1 MNPASTLDDLL
12 LAICSRCY
20 TFRMNV
26 TFTFVASLLVF
37 TLVNAAI
44 FAVLSIRIEK
54 ETKSRSAFP
63 NEILPRLSA
72 VEAAVPIIRA
82 AHVDLVRQIGIVN
95 ADMIRNLGKA
105 ITDADERM
113 AGRFTEVRDRITAI
127 EAKSQPKKTTPTP
140 GSGTGSWADVKRAAE
155 LGEQRLKR
163 EEDNTKN
170 LTGTPA

>member
-1 MNPASTLDDLL
+1 
-12 LAICSRCY
+12 
-20 TFRMNV
+20 MNV
-26 TFTFVASLLVF
+26 TFAFVASLLVF
-37 TLVNAAI
+37 TLVNTAI

-54 ETKSRSAFP
+54 ETKLRSAFQH
-63 NEILPRLSA
+63 EILPRMGA
-72 VEAAVPIIRA
+72 AEAAIPIIRT

-127 EAKSQPKKTTPTP
+127 EAKSQPKKTTPNP
-140 GSGTGSWADVKRAAE
+140 GSGTGPWVDLKRAAE

-163 EEDNTKN
+163 EEENAKN
-170 LTGTPA
+170 ITGTPA